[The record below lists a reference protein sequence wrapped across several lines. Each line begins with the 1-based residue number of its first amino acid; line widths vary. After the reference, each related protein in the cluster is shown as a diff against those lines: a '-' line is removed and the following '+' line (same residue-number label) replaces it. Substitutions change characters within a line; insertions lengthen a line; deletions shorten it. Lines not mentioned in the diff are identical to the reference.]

1 MKKPEKDNTA
11 IRTMIDLEFWVGK
24 MIDRVGD
31 KIGRRL
37 AKRGKRG
44 IS

>member
-11 IRTMIDLEFWVGK
+11 IRTMEFWVGK

-31 KIGRRL
+31 KVGRRL

-44 IS
+44 MGIS